1 MPGAI
6 SSEVFPAADIIPDR
20 PVTEVILE
28 ILASPF
34 SHETGLY
41 FKGKKTY
48 TRNRC
53 GIVTFIGFIFIFSSF
68 IVIFGPVLS
77 GNTI

>member
-28 ILASPF
+28 LLASPF

-41 FKGKKTY
+41 FKGKKIL
-48 TRNRC
+48 R
-53 GIVTFIGFIFIFSSF
+53 TFF
-68 IVIFGPVLS
+68 
-77 GNTI
+77 